1 MYKRHFKRIFDFT
14 ISFILILLLLPVY
27 ILTALMILLTM
38 GRPVLFVQE
47 RPGLNEKIF
56 KIYKFR
62 SMRNRIDKK
71 GNLFPDEQR
80 VTKLG
85 TLLRKSSI
93 DELPEL
99 YNVLKRDMSLV
110 GPRPLIERYL
120 PYYSEREQKRHS
132 ILPGITG
139 LAQITGRNYLDWNRR
154 LELDVEYVERISFL
168 LDLKIIYKTI
178 VKVIKSEDVGLNI
191 MTDLDIERKAILS
204 IKDE

>member
-1 MYKRHFKRIFDFT
+1 
-14 ISFILILLLLPVY
+14 
-27 ILTALMILLTM
+27 MILLTM